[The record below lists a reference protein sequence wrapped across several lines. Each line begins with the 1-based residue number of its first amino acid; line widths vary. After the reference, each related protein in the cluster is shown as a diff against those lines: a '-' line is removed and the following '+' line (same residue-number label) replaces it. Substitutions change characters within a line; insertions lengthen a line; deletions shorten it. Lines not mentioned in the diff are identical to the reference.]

1 MAALDRFYPGDQV
14 VAGLF
19 LVVAAVLVV
28 STVAV
33 VAARAFR
40 SRAALRHSLLLSA
53 LLCCLLS
60 PLSAAAVLKF
70 KIALIELPLFS
81 PSATKAGVAMAAS
94 EPVAECPRERAESS
108 GSTGAHDF
116 VLPAEAPAIER
127 SNGVPATVL
136 AVTRASPIRS
146 NTNEAQS
153 EPQNAGLRRLASAA
167 TFVWAVGTILVLVGI
182 VRCCLRLR
190 RLRASL
196 EPARDDFVSDA
207 RSLRWGGG

>member
-1 MAALDRFYPGDQV
+1 MAALDRFYVGDQL

-33 VAARAFR
+33 LAARAFR

-60 PLSAAAVLKF
+60 PLSAAAILKF
-70 KIALIELPLFS
+70 KIALIELPVFS
-81 PSATKAGVAMAAS
+81 PTATKAGVATAAS
-94 EPVAECPRERAESS
+94 EPVAESPRARAESLA
-108 GSTGAHDF
+108 STGAHD
-116 VLPAEAPAIER
+116 LRPPAEDWANER
-127 SNGVPATVL
+127 SNELPAAVL

-153 EPQNAGLRRLASAA
+153 EPQDAGLRRLA
-167 TFVWAVGTILVLVGI
+167 
-182 VRCCLRLR
+182 
-190 RLRASL
+190 
-196 EPARDDFVSDA
+196 
-207 RSLRWGGG
+207 